1 MKSWVLTT
9 KKLNCGGCNH
19 YKNGRCHNDIS
30 YGLKVKKYT
39 LGCTQHQGCKMVQI
53 KQELMKK
60 SIINRYGRY
69 RK

>member
-39 LGCTQHQGCKMVQI
+39 LGCTQHQGCNMV
-53 KQELMKK
+53 
-60 SIINRYGRY
+60 RRD
-69 RK
+69 